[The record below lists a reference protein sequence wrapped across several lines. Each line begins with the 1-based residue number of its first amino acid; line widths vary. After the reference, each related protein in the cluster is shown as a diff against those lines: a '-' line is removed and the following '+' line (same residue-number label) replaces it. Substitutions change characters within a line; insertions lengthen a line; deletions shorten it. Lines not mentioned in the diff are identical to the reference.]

1 MGKSHQRLP
10 RILSTFFV
18 ISGAL
23 LGSAC
28 LKPKDVS
35 ATKNFVSSDET
46 HQTRILPWPYYTSKE
61 SQEAA
66 DAVRMATG
74 TQKPEL
80 KSLFALSRMSDNPKL
95 CFYGHRQP
103 KASASNDLGQV
114 YTNPELEYSTRTP
127 VSCRDLFEKMKNN
140 AKLASVASKIE
151 ADSASAGVDR
161 CVYLSVAMSPPIAA
175 FLSVVKGSLQ

>member
-10 RILSTFFV
+10 RLLSTFLFA
-18 ISGAL
+18 SSAL
-23 LGSAC
+23 LISAC
-28 LKPKDVS
+28 FKQKDVS

-46 HQTRILPWPYYTSKE
+46 QQTRILPWPYYTSKE

-80 KSLFALSRMSDNPKL
+80 KSLFALSRISDDPKL
-95 CFYGHRQP
+95 CFYGRRQP
-103 KASASNDLGQV
+103 KDSLSKDLGEV
-114 YTNPELEYSTRTP
+114 YTNPGAEYSTRTP
-127 VSCRDLFEKMKNN
+127 VSCRDLFEKMKKNQN
-140 AKLASVASKIE
+140 LASVASKIE

-175 FLSVVKGSLQ
+175 FLSAVKGNLQ